1 MFDFNELRR
10 EVDRCVVEGLHDQAI
25 KILQTHQLGVQL
37 TSRICLDATIN
48 NRTAWLRRLAYE
60 LPGILD
66 SKHLEERPEPR
77 KDVLLEFAAKYG
89 NPECVR
95 LLVEEYGADV
105 NAGFA
110 GTERVVLN
118 GACNNGHALIVQYLL
133 GRGANPNSTAND
145 CLACYGLMHAATK
158 GFPEIAKLLVE
169 HGGLINAPNA
179 FGMTPL
185 AYCTGA
191 MLATVP
197 NPSEAGKRA
206 VYEYLRSVGA
216 KLPVELATV
225 PPPPPPD
232 PAPKPKSRKRK

>member
-1 MFDFNELRR
+1 M
-10 EVDRCVVEGLHDQAI
+10 
-25 KILQTHQLGVQL
+25 

-48 NRTAWLRRLAYE
+48 NRIAWLRRLVAE
-60 LPGILD
+60 FPGVLD
-66 SKHLEERPEPR
+66 GRHLEERPELR
-77 KDVLLEFAAKYG
+77 KDVLLKFAAEYG
-89 NPECVR
+89 NLECVR

-105 NAGFA
+105 DAGFA
-110 GTERVVLN
+110 GTERVALN
-118 GACNNGHALIVQYLL
+118 GACREGHSQIVQYLL

-185 AYCTGA
+185 AYCAGA

-197 NPSEAGKRA
+197 DPSEAVKRA

-216 KLPVELATV
+216 KLPVELATTL
-225 PPPPPPD
+225 PLPTPD
-232 PAPKPKSRKRK
+232 LEPKPKSKKRK